1 MTNGL
6 IGFSSL
12 MWSHTA
18 SHSCFRAKPCPTTWE
33 SRKGS
38 SLLHVPGAKAC
49 GPASSPAHA
58 AWLRK
63 SLGILLGVSA
73 EVSSVSQ

>member
-6 IGFSSL
+6 MGFSSL
-12 MWSHTA
+12 TWSHTA
-18 SHSCFRAKPCPTTWE
+18 SHNCFKAKPCPTTWE

-58 AWLRK
+58 AWQVNSLRVL
-63 SLGILLGVSA
+63 SSVSA
-73 EVSSVSQ
+73 ELFSMSQ